1 MHTLT
6 AFKPAARIGLML
18 SMLAAIGM
26 ACAPAQTPP
35 STSAP
40 AAPPTAAAAKPT
52 SAPAAA
58 PTTGPAAAP
67 TAAAAAKPTT
77 APAAAAPAPAIKAA
91 PAGKL
96 EIFSWWTSGGEA
108 AGLNAL
114 FEMYKKQ
121 NPGVDIVN
129 ATVAGGA
136 GSNAKAVLK
145 TRMLGNDPPDS
156 FQVHMGHE
164 LTDTW
169 VVTNKMEPLDAI
181 YQEMGFDKA
190 FPKGVIDIVSYQGK
204 PYSVPVNIHR
214 ANVLWYN
221 KQVFADNNIQ
231 PPVTFDDFFKAAET
245 LKAKGITPL
254 AFGNKEGFEGV
265 QTFET
270 TAIGVLGADGY
281 QGLWTGKTAWTD
293 PKVTET
299 LNTYKKMLSYVN
311 TDYAGLTWDQAND
324 LVISGKAAMTIMGD
338 WIDGDYTAKKFT
350 GYGWTTTPGTKG
362 IYDALS
368 DTFGLP
374 KGAKDVEQVKNW
386 LRLIGTAEAQDAFN
400 PAKGSVPVNIDAGK
414 GNYDEYLKSA
424 IQDWKTQTVV
434 PSLAHGAAASEGWA
448 TAITDAM
455 TVFVTKQDV
464 ASTQTAL
471 QQACVDAKVCK

>member
-1 MHTLT
+1 MHNSAIRRIGIVFSILT
-6 AFKPAARIGLML
+6 AL
-18 SMLAAIGM
+18 SA
-26 ACAPAQTPP
+26 ACAPTPP
-35 STSAP
+35 P
-40 AAPPTAAAAKPT
+40 AATTAPAAKPT
-52 SAPAAA
+52 SAPASA
-58 PTTGPAAAP
+58 
-67 TAAAAAKPTT
+67 PTT
-77 APAAAAPAPAIKAA
+77 APAAAPTTAAPAPGITIKPA
-91 PAGKL
+91 PAGRL
-96 EIFSWWTSGGEA
+96 EIFSWWTTGGEA
-108 AGLNAL
+108 AGLNQL
-114 FEMYKKQ
+114 FDMYKKQ
-121 NPGVDIVN
+121 NPGVDIIN

-169 VVTNKMEPLDAI
+169 VVTDKMEPLDAI
-181 YQEMGFDKA
+181 YTEMGFDKA

-221 KQVFADNNIQ
+221 KKVFTDNNLQ
-231 PPVTFDDFFKAAET
+231 PPVTFDDFFKVAET

-299 LNTYKKMLSYVN
+299 LNTYKKMLGYINS
-311 TDYAGLTWDQAND
+311 DYAGLTWDQAND

-350 GYGWTTTPGTKG
+350 DYGWTTTPGNKG

-374 KGAKDVEQVKNW
+374 KGAKDAEQVKNW

-400 PAKGSVPVNIDAGK
+400 PLKGSVPVNINAGNGK
-414 GNYDEYLKSA
+414 YDDYLKSA

-464 ASTQTAL
+464 ASTQAEL
-471 QQACVDAKVCK
+471 QRACVDAKVCK